1 LAVFINDGKGVFQRD
16 RAAWLNAASAR
27 DQTAIVAWPQTSGI
41 PSILVGSAN
50 YEDTSSKGASVL
62 RYDPGTSK
70 VEEAIPGVPESIG
83 PLALGDLDGDG
94 NLDLFLGGRV
104 VAGRY
109 PEAASSR
116 IFRGHDGKFELD
128 AANTKLLEHVG
139 LVSSAI
145 WSDLDGDGFPELIL
159 ACEWGPIRI
168 FHNDHGHL
176 VPSDPELASA
186 LDSRPSTLSRLTGWW
201 NGVTTGDLDGDGRL
215 DIIASNW
222 GQNSKYQ
229 SHRAA
234 PLRLY
239 YGDFTQDG
247 TLGLVEAYFEP
258 AMKEYVP
265 ERRLE
270 TVAEAMPFLRGQF
283 STHQA
288 FANAGV
294 DEILRDRMPQT
305 HYLEANWLESTLFL
319 NRGDKWETRVM
330 PPEAQFAPA
339 FAVVVADYDGDG
351 HEDVFLSQ
359 NFFAEGP
366 ETSRCDAGRGLWLQ
380 GDGHGGLRAVPGQ
393 ESGVMVYGEQRA
405 AAVADFDGDGRVDL
419 VVTQNAAETRLFRN
433 VRAKPGLRVRLKG
446 PPGNPF
452 GYGAQI
458 RLKHEGH
465 LGPVREVHGGGGYWS
480 QDSPVQVLTGGGGP
494 LQVWLRWPGGKIFT
508 ADLPNGATEIQIAVD
523 GQVKRVK

>member
-1 LAVFINDGKGVFQRD
+1 M
-16 RAAWLNAASAR
+16 
-27 DQTAIVAWPQTSGI
+27 
-41 PSILVGSAN
+41 
-50 YEDTSSKGASVL
+50 
-62 RYDPGTSK
+62 
-70 VEEAIPGVPESIG
+70 
-83 PLALGDLDGDG
+83 
-94 NLDLFLGGRV
+94 
-104 VAGRY
+104 
-109 PEAASSR
+109 
-116 IFRGHDGKFELD
+116 
-128 AANTKLLEHVG
+128 
-139 LVSSAI
+139 
-145 WSDLDGDGFPELIL
+145 
-159 ACEWGPIRI
+159 
-168 FHNDHGHL
+168 
-176 VPSDPELASA
+176 PSDPELASA
-186 LDSRPSTLSRLTGWW
+186 VDRRASTLSRLTGWW
-201 NGVTTGDLDGDGRL
+201 NGITTGDLDGDGRL
-215 DIIASNW
+215 AIIASNW

-239 YGDFTQDG
+239 YADITQDG
-247 TLGLVEAYFEP
+247 TLGLLEAYFEP

-270 TVAEAMPFLRGQF
+270 AVAEAMPFLRGQF

-294 DEILRDRMPQT
+294 EEILRDRLPQT
-305 HYLEANWLESTLFL
+305 HYLEANWLEATLFL

-330 PPEAQFAPA
+330 PPEAQLAPA

-393 ESGVMVYGEQRA
+393 ESGVMVYGEQRG

-446 PPGNPF
+446 SPGNRF
-452 GYGAQI
+452 GYGAQL
-458 RLKHEGH
+458 RLKHGEQF
-465 LGPVREVHGGGGYWS
+465 GPVREVHGGGGYWS
-480 QDSPVQVLTGGGGP
+480 QDSPVQVLTGDKAP
-494 LQVWLRWPGGKIFT
+494 DQIWIRWPGGKSFIVDVP
-508 ADLPNGATEIQIAVD
+508 AGAAEVEISMG
-523 GQVKRVK
+523 GQVSIVK

>member
-1 LAVFINDGKGVFQRD
+1 VFINDGKGGFQRNP
-16 RAAWLNAASAR
+16 AAWLNATSAR
-27 DQTAIVAWPQTSGI
+27 DQTAIIAWPQTSGI
-41 PSILVGSAN
+41 SSILVGSAN
-50 YEDTSSKGASVL
+50 YEDPSATGASVL
-62 RYDPGTSK
+62 SYNPGTSK

-116 IFRGHDGKFELD
+116 IYRGRDGKFELD
-128 AANTKLLEHVG
+128 AANTKLLDHVG

-168 FHNDHGHL
+168 FHNDHGKL
-176 VPSDPELASA
+176 SETNFSLS
-186 LDSRPSTLSRLTGWW
+186 STLNSQLSTLNSLTGWW
-201 NGVTTGDLDGDGRL
+201 NGITTGDLDGDGQL
-215 DIIASNW
+215 DIIAGNW

-229 SHRAA
+229 SHRAK

-239 YGDFTQDG
+239 YADFTQQG
-247 TLGLVEAYFEP
+247 TLGLLEAYFEP
-258 AMKEYVP
+258 EMGGYVP

-270 TVAEAMPFLRGQF
+270 AIAEVMPFLRGHYP
-283 STHQA
+283 THQA

-294 DEILRDRMPQT
+294 EEILRDVKPQVP
-305 HYLEANWLESTLFL
+305 YVEANWLESTVFL
-319 NRGDKWETRVM
+319 NRGGKWEPRIL

-351 HEDVFLSQ
+351 KEDIFLSQ

-393 ESGVMVYGEQRA
+393 ESGVMAYGEQRG

-433 VRAKPGLRVRLKG
+433 VRARPGLRVRLKG
-446 PPGNPF
+446 PPGNRF
-452 GYGAQI
+452 GYGAQL
-458 RLKHEGH
+458 RLKHGEQF
-465 LGPVREVHGGGGYWS
+465 GPVREVHGGGGYWS
-480 QDSPVQVLTGGGGP
+480 QDSPVQILCGEKSP
-494 LQVWLRWPGGKIFT
+494 HQIWIRWPGGKSFT
-508 ADLPNGATEIQIAVD
+508 VDVPPSAAEVEISIG
-523 GQVKRVK
+523 GQLSIVK

>member
-1 LAVFINDGKGVFQRD
+1 M
-16 RAAWLNAASAR
+16 
-27 DQTAIVAWPQTSGI
+27 
-41 PSILVGSAN
+41 
-50 YEDTSSKGASVL
+50 GASVL
-62 RYDPGTSK
+62 GYRPGTSK
-70 VEEAIPGVPESIG
+70 VEEAVPGVPESVG

-94 NLDLFLGGRV
+94 NLDLFVGARV
-104 VAGRY
+104 MAGRY

-116 IFRGHDGKFELD
+116 IYRGHDGKFELD

-176 VPSDPELASA
+176 VPSDPELISA
-186 LDSRPSTLSRLTGWW
+186 LDPPPSTFSRLTGLW
-201 NGVTTGDLDGDGRL
+201 NGITTGDLDGDGRL

-239 YGDFTQDG
+239 YSDFTQDG
-247 TLGLVEAYFEP
+247 TLGLLEAYFEP
-258 AMKEYVP
+258 AMRKYVP

-270 TVAEAMPFLRGQF
+270 VVAEAMPFLRGQF
-283 STHQA
+283 STHQE
-288 FANAGV
+288 FANAAV
-294 DEILRDRMPQT
+294 EEILRDRMPQT
-305 HYLEANWLESTLFL
+305 HYLEASWLESTLFL

-330 PPEAQFAPA
+330 PPEAQLAPA

-351 HEDVFLSQ
+351 HEDLFLSQ
-359 NFFAEGP
+359 NFFAQDP

-380 GDGHGGLRAVPGQ
+380 GDGRGGLRAVSGQ
-393 ESGVMVYGEQRA
+393 ESGVMVYGEQRG

-446 PPGNPF
+446 PPGNRF
-452 GYGAQI
+452 GYGAQM
-458 RLKHEGH
+458 RLIHGDQF
-465 LGPVREVHGGGGYWS
+465 GPVREVHGGGGYWS
-480 QDSPVQVLTGGGGP
+480 QDSPVQVLTGGDGP
-494 LQVWLRWPGGKIFT
+494 LQVWLRWPGGKTFT
-508 ADLPNGATEIQIAVD
+508 SDVPVGAAEIQITID
-523 GQVKRVK
+523 GQVSRVK